1 MAHGRALTH
10 ARTRTRC
17 GYEPVSL
24 QRKRSPTAFAPAR
37 SEWPAH
43 TSLARSQ
50 PHTHAH
56 MPHARTH
63 AHIHNYTV
71 HTPTKKTA
79 RTHTRS
85 LAAQRSAAVG
95 CARTLHWCAGCARA
109 PLRRA
114 IKTTP
119 NRLGPSFPFQTT
131 RMRARV
137 DRWRI
142 QLHTHSRPVALL
154 SCTATHTRAACKPP
168 MQTTPGARPFAA
180 ARRGAAGGA
189 APHARARRG
198 PVSAFGVRLPYGLH
212 LWPGVIDQKGG
223 RVLRTP
229 RNTGG

>member
-1 MAHGRALTH
+1 MSLFLYSGSDPPQRLPQRALSGLHIPLSH
-10 ARTRTRC
+10 ARNHILTLTC
-17 GYEPVSL
+17 
-24 QRKRSPTAFAPAR
+24 
-37 SEWPAH
+37 
-43 TSLARSQ
+43 
-50 PHTHAH
+50 
-56 MPHARTH
+56 RTH
-63 AHIHNYTV
+63 AHTRTYTI
-71 HTPTKKTA
+71 TPYTHPQKTA